1 MSYIGVDLGT
11 TRIKA
16 LVYDPERRQ
25 AQAVASVQTPVAT
38 TELGLVHHP
47 AEIFEAVL
55 EVVGKVLAQARR
67 ASGGSLPVEAI
78 AVASV
83 GEEVVLV
90 DGRGRPVDDALTW
103 YNQLG
108 QDEAPRL
115 IEEVGG
121 SFAWPLRPD
130 PTFSFFKLAWL
141 STHRR
146 WAFGR
151 AASFTDLGSYVTCS
165 LAGLPAASFVMD
177 WSHASRTGFY
187 RPECH
192 DWDHP
197 LAARSGVA
205 PGMLPRLVP
214 SGSVVGPLGR
224 LFADHWRITG
234 DCLVVAGG
242 HDHFCGAYACGV
254 SQAGELFISAGTS
267 EAQVVL
273 SRKLPDSSGLDDIDL
288 GSFVDS
294 EHAYLHVAIPSGQLF
309 GQWRALLYGD
319 ASDTELYSE
328 LERVPVGSDGIRC
341 LVDRRRWRMTLRNV
355 PTTAGR
361 AAVMRSLLEG
371 LAIVAERVTASLE
384 AASGTQIVRVL
395 AAGVPTRHRLWREIR
410 AATCARPLSFV
421 VVEEPSALG
430 AALLAQ
436 RAVTG
441 SAPTPELAVTS
452 IEVPAEVSEA
462 YGALRRDYE
471 AAAWRPAERSDE
483 I

>member
-1 MSYIGVDLGT
+1 MSYIGVDVGT

-25 AQAVASVQTPVAT
+25 ALAVASIQTPVAT
-38 TELGLVHHP
+38 TELGPVHHP
-47 AEIFEAVL
+47 AEILEAVAH
-55 EVVGKVLAQARR
+55 VIGKVLAH
-67 ASGGSLPVEAI
+67 ASRSTGGILPIEAI

-90 DGRGRPVDDALTW
+90 DERGQAVDDAPTW

-108 QDEAPRL
+108 QEEAPRL
-115 IEEVGG
+115 IEEAGG

-130 PTFSFFKLAWL
+130 PTLSFFKLAWL

-146 WAFGR
+146 WAVGR

-187 RPECH
+187 SPKSH

-197 LAARSGVA
+197 LAARSGVV

-224 LFADHWRITG
+224 LFADRWGITN
-234 DCLVVAGG
+234 DCLMVAGG

-273 SRKLPDSSGLDDIDL
+273 SRSLPDRSGLDDIDL

-294 EHAYLHVAIPSGQLF
+294 EHTYLHVAIPAGHLF
-309 GQWRALLYGD
+309 GQWRALLYADTSD
-319 ASDTELYSE
+319 AELYRE
-328 LERVPVGSDGIRC
+328 LEGVPVGSDGIRC
-341 LVDRRRWRMTLRNV
+341 LVDRRRWRMTLHNV

-371 LAIVAERVTASLE
+371 LAIVAEQVTASLE
-384 AASGTQIVRVL
+384 VASGTQIVRVL

-410 AATCARPLSFV
+410 AATCARPMSFV
-421 VVEEPSALG
+421 AVEEPSALG
-430 AALLAQ
+430 VALLAQ
-436 RAVTG
+436 RAVAG
-441 SAPTPELAVTS
+441 SAPTPELAATS

-471 AAAWRPAERSDE
+471 AAAWQSAERSDA